1 MFYKARALRTIE
13 NFLHR
18 YEIRHAVSECSKEV
32 VHTYTFLAK
41 GKQLPLH
48 VTVKERQ
55 ERGLFFP
62 RTIVYECKNHNTL
75 HTHRF
80 TSIDKMVCHL
90 LAIQDKK
97 DRMNKK

>member
-1 MFYKARALRTIE
+1 MFYRARALRTIE

-18 YEIRHAVSECSKEV
+18 YEIRHVVSECSKEV

-48 VTVKERQ
+48 VTVKERH

-62 RTIVYECKNHNTL
+62 RTIVYECKSHNTL
-75 HTHRF
+75 HTRRF
-80 TSIDKMVCHL
+80 NKVDQLVCHL

-97 DRMNKK
+97 DRMDKK